1 METQLNYVS
10 LVRDRHSTRSY
21 ELHPLTDADR
31 KDIAQAIASAV
42 PLTATSLL
50 DWRLADKSIMGCSA
64 VLYAECGSSAD
75 ELIDYGYQGQQI
87 VLALLAR
94 EWGTCWYYQVR
105 LPGSPCSI
113 AVGRAATPGLRSAVV
128 GALSRGHTRKTIE
141 QVVPEGM
148 LQDSAALVRTVLES
162 ARLAPSAMNRQPWTF
177 KVISPNQIVVQG
189 NTGRFPD
196 LGICLANA
204 MVTARQLAG
213 AATVTRLDTGEY
225 SVSWQDT
232 RLRKD

>member
-1 METQLNYVS
+1 MKTQLDYVS

-21 ELHPLTDADR
+21 KPHLLTEADR
-31 KDIAQAIASAV
+31 ADIARAIGSAV
-42 PLTATSLL
+42 SLNAAGCL

-64 VLYAECGSSAD
+64 VLYAECGSSTD
-75 ELIDYGYQGQQI
+75 ELIDYGYEGQQI

-94 EWGTCWYYQVR
+94 DWGTCWYYQFR

-113 AVGRAATPGLRSAVV
+113 TVGRPSAPSLRSAVV
-128 GALSRGHTRKTIE
+128 GAISGGHTRKAVE
-141 QVVPEGM
+141 QLVPEGIP
-148 LQDSAALVRTVLES
+148 QDLPAFVKTVIES

-177 KVISPNQIVVQG
+177 KVISNNQIVVRG

-213 AATVTRLDTGEY
+213 TSVVTRLDTGEY
-225 SVSWQDT
+225 SISW
-232 RLRKD
+232 